1 MVSTLPAQSWS
12 AGIKGAPFF
21 RGSRGLLPAC
31 DSPVVLRELHGSDH
45 IVGVPANTAVA
56 GALAHAHLVGGAIL
70 VAAHHGEPACKGK
83 VSLGMCR
90 LHARHTG
97 TFSLQLTSAAEYL

>member
-45 IVGVPANTAVA
+45 IVRVSTHTAVA
-56 GALAHAHLVGGAIL
+56 GALAHARVVGGAIL
-70 VAAHHGEPACKGK
+70 IALHHGEPACKGK
-83 VSLGMCR
+83 VSLGICR
-90 LHARHTG
+90 LLA
-97 TFSLQLTSAAEYL
+97 